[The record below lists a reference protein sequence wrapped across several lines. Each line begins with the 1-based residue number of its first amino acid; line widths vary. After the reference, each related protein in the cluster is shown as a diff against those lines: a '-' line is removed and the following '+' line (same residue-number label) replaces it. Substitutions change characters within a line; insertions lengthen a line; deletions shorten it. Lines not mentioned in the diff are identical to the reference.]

1 MAKPKKLSRAD
12 VHKQIDAF
20 RGILKRH
27 PDGKL
32 SAEQWMESKRAE
44 NGERWALKSKPAAE
58 TKTAGPARARKATSA
73 NCAN

>member
-20 RGILKRH
+20 RGIFKRN

-32 SAEQWMESKRAE
+32 STEQWVETKRAE
-44 NGERWALKSKPAAE
+44 NEERWAVKPKPAIRI
-58 TKTAGPARARKATSA
+58 PRAVA
-73 NCAN
+73 N